1 MQSQADRIDA
11 ALDAV
16 RRAQFGMTDTM
27 RRLQGNALGALGLSP
42 NECPF
47 QIIASGPFWRLREYG
62 GKGTKRLMVVA
73 APIKRP
79 YIWDLSPSVSAIRHC
94 LRRGLR
100 VHLLE
105 WLPAS
110 EMTGNNGFAEYTN
123 AICECATRIADTGTK
138 EKAFLIGH
146 SLGGTLA
153 AIFAAEAPASIRG
166 LVLLG
171 APLCFQPGTSRF
183 RDALM
188 SLLPSDLSDAEPW
201 PGSLLSHL
209 SALASPKT
217 FLWSRLA
224 DAAFS
229 IGDHHA
235 LEIHARVE
243 RWALDEIPL
252 PGKLVHQLI
261 QWLYRENRLCRGELQ
276 IDGKLFG
283 PQNIS
288 VPTLAVVNRTDDI
301 APLES
306 IKPFIDAMPNKDVR
320 IIEHWGEIG
329 VSLQHLGILIGQK
342 AHGQVW
348 PEIISWINT
357 HP

>member
-16 RRAQFGMTDTM
+16 RRAQFWMTDAM

-79 YIWDLSPSVSAIRHC
+79 YIWDLSSSVSAIRHC

-123 AICECATRIADTGTK
+123 AICECATSIADTRTK
-138 EKAFLIGH
+138 EKAFLLGH

-153 AIFAAEAPASIRG
+153 AIFAAGAPASIRG

-171 APLCFQPGTSRF
+171 APLCFQPGKSRV
-183 RDALM
+183 RAALM
-188 SLLPSDLSDAEPW
+188 SRRPSALSVAEP
-201 PGSLLSHL
+201 
-209 SALASPKT
+209 
-217 FLWSRLA
+217 
-224 DAAFS
+224 
-229 IGDHHA
+229 
-235 LEIHARVE
+235 
-243 RWALDEIPL
+243 
-252 PGKLVHQLI
+252 
-261 QWLYRENRLCRGELQ
+261 
-276 IDGKLFG
+276 
-283 PQNIS
+283 
-288 VPTLAVVNRTDDI
+288 
-301 APLES
+301 
-306 IKPFIDAMPNKDVR
+306 
-320 IIEHWGEIG
+320 
-329 VSLQHLGILIGQK
+329 
-342 AHGQVW
+342 
-348 PEIISWINT
+348 
-357 HP
+357 

>member
-1 MQSQADRIDA
+1 
-11 ALDAV
+11 
-16 RRAQFGMTDTM
+16 
-27 RRLQGNALGALGLSP
+27 
-42 NECPF
+42 
-47 QIIASGPFWRLREYG
+47 
-62 GKGTKRLMVVA
+62 
-73 APIKRP
+73 
-79 YIWDLSPSVSAIRHC
+79 
-94 LRRGLR
+94 
-100 VHLLE
+100 
-105 WLPAS
+105 
-110 EMTGNNGFAEYTN
+110 
-123 AICECATRIADTGTK
+123 
-138 EKAFLIGH
+138 
-146 SLGGTLA
+146 
-153 AIFAAEAPASIRG
+153 
-166 LVLLG
+166 
-171 APLCFQPGTSRF
+171 
-183 RDALM
+183 
-188 SLLPSDLSDAEPW
+188 
-201 PGSLLSHL
+201 
-209 SALASPKT
+209 
-217 FLWSRLA
+217 LA

-261 QWLYRENRLCRGELQ
+261 QWLYRENRLCRNELK

-288 VPTLAVVNRTDDI
+288 VPTLVVVNRTDDI